1 MSASTQHLSSNSWR
15 SLQDVS
21 ARVMYAEFVPNTT
34 VFCCIAPSD
43 CLENIFSTAL
53 CLLVWFSHVFPLYS
67 YVWSWGMA
75 TCKVHIFHFSVQSV
89 ESSGSFSHPLWS
101 RQCLEKHS
109 PNVLLA
115 TKIYSLKKHIESLAG
130 METIV
135 KGLLEPMLGWNGTC
149 ISGENGK
156 VFG

>member
-34 VFCCIAPSD
+34 IFCCIAPSD

-115 TKIYSLKKHIESLAG
+115 TKIYSLKKTHW
-130 METIV
+130 
-135 KGLLEPMLGWNGTC
+135 EPGRDGDYCERITGAHAWVEWDMHKR
-149 ISGENGK
+149 GEW
-156 VFG
+156 